1 MPSIAVVLKDEI
13 RRLARREIKAGTSS
27 IKNAVFQ
34 FRRDIAQ
41 LKRLVRQ
48 LQKELHFL
56 KVQERK
62 RFDRPSVKE
71 TEEDNLQGVRYS
83 ARSVRAQRKRL
94 RLSAADYGKLVGV
107 SGLTVYNWEHGQ
119 ARPTKARATGPG
131 GRPRPRPARGEGEA
145 GNAQGGAEERRRAAA
160 EEITLNRSA

>member
-13 RRLARREIKAGTSS
+13 CRLARREIRASTSS

-56 KVQERK
+56 KIQERK
-62 RFDRPSVKE
+62 RFDRPAVME
-71 TEEDNLQGVRYS
+71 TEADNLQGVRYS

-119 ARPTKARATGPG
+119 ARPTKARLLALVAARDL
-131 GRPRPRPARGEGEA
+131 GRREARAKLEMLKA
-145 GNAQGGAEERRRAAA
+145 GAKNAAA
-160 EEITLNRSA
+160 SPRKKPQ